1 MRSVLVHLLVLWQ
14 LFGSVAVAAG
24 WCIEESASPPAT
36 LQVADARDLVLTAAG
51 PADHDRAQDQAPAT
65 DAYHPCHC
73 SAHLTGIA
81 IRTDMDRD
89 RPCRHD
95 PSFDTDCWLSLSHR
109 PPLDP
114 PRV

>member
-1 MRSVLVHLLVLWQ
+1 MRSVLVHLLILWQ

-36 LQVADARDLVLTAAG
+36 LQVADPGDAVLTVAG
-51 PADHDRAQDQAPAT
+51 TVDHDRVPDQTPPA
-65 DAYHPCHC
+65 DAHHPCHC

-81 IRTDMDRD
+81 VRTDTAGD
-89 RPCRHD
+89 RPCRND
-95 PSFDTDCWLSLSHR
+95 PSFDTDCWHSLNHR